1 MQNANIDPI
10 AFFDHLA
17 AASAS
22 SSSKNDSSFISKSD
36 ESQADYSIETAKQ
49 QKHVIQNTSTQ
60 SIHFQ
65 QVWND
70 LVDNYTAEQK
80 ALSRHLKAQL
90 GALEEVD
97 DHFRKANID
106 LHHKIEN
113 TYHELSGDIYH
124 HKQHLDIEKTQFEAE
139 KKLIKEI
146 HQFRDEKVKL
156 NVGGQLFET
165 SLSTLRKD
173 PNSMLASMFGEDSK
187 IMPDADNSYF
197 IDRDSTYFRLVL
209 NYLRDL
215 QIPTGIIKDH
225 KVMDELMQ
233 EARFYKLY
241 DLLRLKWSQVPIM
254 TQDELYQ
261 LYPPPKSTASQGHT
275 IYRPIIIQLEKKNLT
290 NLDFSGY
297 HIDPRSSFS
306 ESNLENCHFEHAKF
320 GFDFDHQVDFSY
332 SFMLGAQL
340 PSEGTE
346 NRASG
351 VQFNLEGAILDNC
364 K

>member
-1 MQNANIDPI
+1 MQDTNIDPI

-17 AASAS
+17 ATSP
-22 SSSKNDSSFISKSD
+22 SSKNGSSFFSKSD
-36 ESQADYSIETAKQ
+36 DSQANYSIETVKQ
-49 QKHVIQNTSTQ
+49 QSPPIQHAQ

-70 LVDNYTAEQK
+70 LVDEYTAEQQ
-80 ALSRHLKAQL
+80 ALSRHLKSQL
-90 GALEEVD
+90 NALEEVD

-113 TYHELSGDIYH
+113 TYYELSSDIHH
-124 HKQHLDIEKTQFEAE
+124 HKQQLEVEKTQFEAE

-146 HQFRDEKVKL
+146 HQFREEKL

-173 PNSMLASMFGEDSK
+173 PNSMLANMFGENSK

-215 QIPTGIIKDH
+215 QIPTGIINDH

-241 DLLRLKWSQVPIM
+241 DLLRLKWSHIPRM
-254 TQDELYQ
+254 TQDELHR
-261 LYPPPKSTASQGHT
+261 LYPPPKPISSQDHTA
-275 IYRPIIIQLEKKNLT
+275 YRPIVIQLEKKNLA

-332 SFMLGAQL
+332 SFLLGACL
-340 PSEGTE
+340 PLEGTE

-351 VQFNLEGAILDNC
+351 VQFNLEGAILDNL